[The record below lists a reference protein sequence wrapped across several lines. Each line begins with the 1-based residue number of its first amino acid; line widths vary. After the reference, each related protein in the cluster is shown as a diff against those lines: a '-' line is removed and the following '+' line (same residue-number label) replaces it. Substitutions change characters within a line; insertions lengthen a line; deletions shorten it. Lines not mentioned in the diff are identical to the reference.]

1 MRTDSTRIS
10 PVAQNEAATFTD
22 RFGEK
27 YSKHGSRIRNAFG
40 AQDAHEAIRPS
51 SVFNTPE
58 NIAKYLDKDQLKL
71 YTLIWNRFV
80 ASQMTA
86 AVFDTMR
93 EIGAK
98 RCSICCKW

>member
-1 MRTDSTRIS
+1 MLL
-10 PVAQNEAATFTD
+10 
-22 RFGEK
+22 
-27 YSKHGSRIRNAFG
+27 

-86 AVFDTMR
+86 ADLTL
-93 EIGAK
+93 
-98 RCSICCKW
+98 